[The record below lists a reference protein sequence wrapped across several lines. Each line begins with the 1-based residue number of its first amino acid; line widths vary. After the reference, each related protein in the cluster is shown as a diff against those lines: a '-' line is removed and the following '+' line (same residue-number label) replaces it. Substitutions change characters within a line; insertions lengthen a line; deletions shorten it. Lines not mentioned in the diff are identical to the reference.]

1 MSETDFGETQVADP
15 YIGTVVQG
23 KYRFVRKLGEGGM
36 GAVYEAE
43 NIAIRRKV
51 AIKCLH
57 QQLARNA
64 NVVARFRNEALAATQ
79 IGNEHIVDVL
89 DMGQMPDGAFFLV
102 LEFLEGTDLAGLL
115 EKERVLSVGRA
126 VKITQQVLA
135 ALGAAHRAGIIHRD
149 IKPENVFLV
158 KRSANSEFVKL
169 LDFGIAKV
177 TTEEP
182 SVRTATG
189 SQLGT
194 PYYMPP
200 EQAMGHK
207 DIDARADLYATAVM
221 LFHAL
226 SERFPFEGDSL
237 PMLMYNICHT
247 EALQLAALSPNLPS
261 DLCAVIMGALSKNR
275 DERPRTAED
284 FAQQLEPFSALALVP
299 AGPAAPSSPPEA
311 ASKPVVAPAKSKQGS
326 NTTLGASASAVDL
339 RPTPARSS
347 NNKLSILLGGIAV
360 ASIAVAGTTVAIT
373 RKPAAPAVD
382 GARRATEPTT
392 LAAQE
397 PNAAR
402 TAQRQDNNVAAPST
416 PSAQRVQVQISTTPA
431 AALIVLDGRPLN
443 NPYDGD
449 LPVSDTVHQL
459 AVSAPGYRTELR
471 TIMLTESQRV
481 RVTLERGSGSV
492 VVQSNGQR
500 VRGNGPAAVPSANP
514 PAQQTTPQGGPD
526 TTGAQPAHTQPA
538 NTQPANTQPA
548 NTQPTNTQP
557 ANAQP
562 ASTVTPENE
571 LRSQGAI

>member
-1 MSETDFGETQVADP
+1 MSDAEFSESEVADP
-15 YIGTVVQG
+15 YVGTVVQG

-36 GAVYEAE
+36 GAVYEGE
-43 NIAIRRKV
+43 NITIRRKV

-89 DMGQMPDGAFFLV
+89 DMGQMPDGSFFLV
-102 LEFLEGTDLAGLL
+102 LEFLDGTDLAGLL

-226 SERFPFEGDSL
+226 SDRFPFEGDSL

-247 EALQLAALSPNLPS
+247 EALQLAALCPNLPGE
-261 DLCAVIMGALSKNR
+261 LCAVITGALSKNR
-275 DERPRTAED
+275 DEHPRTAEE
-284 FAQQLEPFSALALVP
+284 FAQQLEPFASLALVP
-299 AGPAAPSSPPEA
+299 AGAHERPSVEAPKPMATP
-311 ASKPVVAPAKSKQGS
+311 SKSNKQGS

-347 NNKLSILLGGIAV
+347 NKLSILLGGVAV
-360 ASIAVAGTTVAIT
+360 ASLAIAGTTVAIT
-373 RKPAAPAVD
+373 RNSTPPAVD
-382 GARRATEPTT
+382 GARRATEPAT

-416 PSAQRVQVQISTTPA
+416 PSAQRVQVQISTIPE
-431 AALIVLDGRPLN
+431 AALIILDGRPLN

-449 LPVSDTVHQL
+449 LPVTDTVHQL

-471 TIMLTESQRV
+471 TIMRTDSQRI
-481 RVTLERGSGSV
+481 RITLERGSGSV

-500 VRGNGPAAVPSANP
+500 VRGNATTAAPSANP
-514 PAQQTTPQGGPD
+514 TPQQTTPPSGRD
-526 TTGAQPAHTQPA
+526 TTANTQPA

-548 NTQPTNTQP
+548 NT
-557 ANAQP
+557 
-562 ASTVTPENE
+562 VTPENE